1 VTSLAAAAAAAT
13 PLWQTLLSLLGTAFV
28 ILGGMYAINKGASE
42 ATNKRLDDLKS
53 HTDAQQSLATG
64 NFTKELGH
72 ITDSLSSLS
81 VRVERVTGRMDRVI
95 EQQAEA
101 ARELAGQ
108 GAQLREVLDRRLG
121 DLSPILARLSERV
134 SQLEKRN
141 GGGADPF

>member
-53 HTDAQQSLATG
+53 HTDAQQSLAMG

-72 ITDSLSSLS
+72 ITSAIVGLTDSLSSLS

-95 EQQAEA
+95 EQQA
-101 ARELAGQ
+101 GQ
-108 GAQLREVLDRRLG
+108 GAQLRDVLDRRLG